1 VGVWEGGGGVSRSHD
16 IADELQWVEYQ
27 RDQWEACAE
36 KLCAAM
42 LFFGRE
48 RVVAAGH
55 SAEKNALLLYQA
67 LKRAFSKEG
76 LE

>member
-1 VGVWEGGGGVSRSHD
+1 MSRSHD
-16 IADELQWVEYQ
+16 ISAELQWAEYQ
-27 RDQWEACAE
+27 RDQWEQCAE

-42 LFFGRE
+42 LYFGRDK
-48 RVVAAGH
+48 VVAEGF

>member
-1 VGVWEGGGGVSRSHD
+1 VSRSHD
-16 IADELQWVEYQ
+16 IAAELQWVEYQ

-48 RVVAAGH
+48 RVVAEGH